1 MAGTAPTAAAFV
13 AIGWPRPRWH
23 AEDASRSEGL
33 PAELRALE
41 EREARAG
48 RKLGLRVFQ
57 RAAGAS
63 RTDRVEILFWARARG
78 LEAARDVAIGE
89 AAGRI
94 ERWLAGERAG
104 EPVETPL
111 VLVCSDG
118 RHDRCCA
125 AHGRAFAEA
134 LRAEAARRAS
144 PIEVAE
150 SSHLGGHRFAATCVV
165 LPAGRMYGRLAPAD
179 SAPLLDSIA
188 ADRTWAARYRGRLG
202 EPEPLQVADAYLAAR
217 FGDAPAKLDPVA
229 PSEKDALSIEARI
242 QTNGA
247 EQHLLLD
254 CERRTFRGPT
264 SCDEPPADATR
275 PRWILSRVHPLRRR
289 PRPNG
294 DGL

>member
-57 RAAGAS
+57 RAAGGS

-78 LEAARDVAIGE
+78 VEAARDVAIGE

-179 SAPLLDSIA
+179 AAPLLDSIEG
-188 ADRTWAARYRGRLG
+188 DRTWAARYRGRLG
-202 EPEPLQVADAYLAAR
+202 EPEPVQVADAYLAAR
-217 FGDAPAKLDPVA
+217 FGDAPAKLEPVA
-229 PSEKDALSIEARI
+229 TPSRKDALSIEASV
-242 QTNGA
+242 QQNGA
-247 EQHLLLD
+247 ERRLLLD

-264 SCDEPPADATR
+264 SCDEPADDTPR
-275 PRWILSRVHPLRRR
+275 PRWILARVREPLEGRS
-289 PRPNG
+289 
-294 DGL
+294 